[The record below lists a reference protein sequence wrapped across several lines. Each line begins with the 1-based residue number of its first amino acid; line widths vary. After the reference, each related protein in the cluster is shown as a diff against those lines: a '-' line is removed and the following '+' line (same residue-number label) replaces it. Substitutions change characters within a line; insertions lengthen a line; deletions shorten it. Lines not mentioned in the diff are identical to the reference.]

1 MSTTRRRSYVSKPNF
16 QIKLTIIF
24 MLMVTIVANL
34 VGGMCYWLISDK
46 FYSLVEDAP
55 DDFSEIT
62 TKDIAHFL
70 IPKILVAQGVSLC
83 FVFVLSILVT
93 HTIAGPVYR
102 MERIA
107 KEIGQGNLRGQ
118 TRLRPRDE
126 LKELA
131 DAFNIMTEGL
141 ASKVRTL
148 REEVEAVA
156 DAAEGDLDLSRINAV
171 LYEFELPEDD
181 DKEAIA
187 KKVDEGEEAYQDL
200 EDEEIIEDTEDDEE
214 EGSNDDEAK
223 A

>member
-1 MSTTRRRSYVSKPNF
+1 
-16 QIKLTIIF
+16 

-181 DKEAIA
+181 DKEAVA
-187 KKVDEGEEAYQDL
+187 QKGDEGEEAYQDL
-200 EDEEIIEDTEDDEE
+200 EDEEIIEDTDDDEE

>member
-181 DKEAIA
+181 DKEAVA
-187 KKVDEGEEAYQDL
+187 QKGDEGEEAYQDL
-200 EDEEIIEDTEDDEE
+200 EDEEIIEDTDDDEE

>member
-141 ASKVRTL
+141 ASKVRTF

-214 EGSNDDEAK
+214 EGSNDDEAE

>member
-1 MSTTRRRSYVSKPNF
+1 
-16 QIKLTIIF
+16 

-141 ASKVRTL
+141 ASKVRTF

-214 EGSNDDEAK
+214 EGSNDDEAE